1 MNLIDMGKRAKEA
14 SKAFRQMKAGEKNTL
29 LTYLGE
35 ALLKRQEDILLANE
49 EDLAR
54 GRALGLSA
62 ALMDRLLLSKERIEA
77 MVAGVFAMTTMED
90 PVGRMTEMKTL
101 QNGLQVGKK
110 TVPLGVVGIIY
121 ESRPNVT
128 VDTAALC
135 LKSSN
140 ALILR
145 GGKEAISSNKVLVG
159 ILQEALKEKG
169 YTPYMVQLITD
180 LSYETAG
187 AFMRMNGYVDVLIP
201 RGSQKLISRV
211 VQEATVPVIETGV
224 GNCHVYVDEFADE
237 AMALSIIE
245 NAKTQ
250 RVGVCNAMESLVV
263 HEALLKSFLPKLEV
277 LMEKHQVNIYADEKA
292 REVLAHSLVATE
304 EDFGTEY
311 LDLAFSLK
319 TVGSME
325 EAMAHIDTYGTGHSE
340 AIVTEHYGHAMTFL
354 EEVDAAAVYVNAST
368 RFTDGGALEMGA
380 EMGISTQKL
389 HARGPVGLKE
399 LTTTKYVI
407 FGQGQVRP

>member
-1 MNLIDMGKRAKEA
+1 MNLMDMGKRAKEA
-14 SKAFRQMKAGEKNTL
+14 SKALRQMKAGEKNTL

-211 VQEATVPVIETGV
+211 VQEATVPVIETGM

-277 LMEKHQVNIYADEKA
+277 LMEKHQVKIYADEKA

-340 AIVTEHYGHAMTFL
+340 AIITEHYGHAMTFL

>member
-1 MNLIDMGKRAKEA
+1 MNLMDMGKRAKEA
-14 SKAFRQMKAGEKNTL
+14 SKALRQMKAGEKNTL

-211 VQEATVPVIETGV
+211 VKEATVPVIETGV

-277 LMEKHQVNIYADEKA
+277 LMVKHQVKIYADDKA

>member
-1 MNLIDMGKRAKEA
+1 MNLMDMGKRAKEA
-14 SKAFRQMKAGEKNTL
+14 SKALRQMKAGEKNTL

-35 ALLKRQEDILLANE
+35 ALLKRQEEILLANE

-77 MVAGVFAMTTMED
+77 MVAGVFAMATMED

-145 GGKEAISSNKVLVG
+145 GGKEAISANKVLVR

-169 YTPYMVQLITD
+169 YTPYMVQLI
-180 LSYETAG
+180 
-187 AFMRMNGYVDVLIP
+187 
-201 RGSQKLISRV
+201 SRV
-211 VQEATVPVIETGV
+211 VQEATVPVIETGM

-263 HEALLKSFLPKLEV
+263 HEALLQSFLPKLEA
-277 LMEKHQVNIYADEKA
+277 LMVKHQVKIYADNKA
-292 REVLAHSLVATE
+292 REVLSHSLVATE

-340 AIVTEHYGHAMTFL
+340 AIITEHYGHAMTFL

>member
-1 MNLIDMGKRAKEA
+1 MNLMDMGKRAKEA
-14 SKAFRQMKAGEKNTL
+14 SKALRQMKAGEKNTL

-35 ALLKRQEDILLANE
+35 ALLKRQEEILLANE

-77 MVAGVFAMTTMED
+77 MVAGVFAMATMED

-145 GGKEAISSNKVLVG
+145 GGKEAISSNKVLVR

-169 YTPYMVQLITD
+169 YTPYMVQLI
-180 LSYETAG
+180 
-187 AFMRMNGYVDVLIP
+187 
-201 RGSQKLISRV
+201 SRV
-211 VQEATVPVIETGV
+211 VQEATVPVIETGM

-263 HEALLKSFLPKLEV
+263 HEALLQSFLPKLEA
-277 LMEKHQVNIYADEKA
+277 LMVKHQVKIYADNKA
-292 REVLAHSLVATE
+292 REVLSHSLVATE

-340 AIVTEHYGHAMTFL
+340 AIITEHYGHAMTFL

>member
-1 MNLIDMGKRAKEA
+1 M
-14 SKAFRQMKAGEKNTL
+14 
-29 LTYLGE
+29 TYLGE
-35 ALLKRQEDILLANE
+35 ALFKRQEEILLANE

-187 AFMRMNGYVDVLIP
+187 AFMRMNDYVDVLIP

-263 HEALLKSFLPKLEV
+263 HEALLQSFLPKLEA
-277 LMEKHQVNIYADEKA
+277 LMVKHQVKIYADNKA
-292 REVLAHSLVATE
+292 REVLSHSLVATE

-340 AIVTEHYGHAMTFL
+340 AIITEHYGHAMTFL